1 MRPFKTLHPFAV
13 LFAIACADTPEP
25 VPTLPAPVMIES
37 PAGPGSGEPF
47 LSAASD
53 GVWLSWLEAVDS
65 AFALRV
71 SRLEGESW
79 SPPRTVGHSSSFFVN
94 WADFPSVIELPDG
107 RIAAHWLARSGP
119 GRYAYDV
126 VIAMSADGGATWG
139 SPVSPHADG
148 TQTEHGFATLFPAPD
163 GGMGAVWLDG
173 RATVAPT
180 HENDG
185 HTAGGAM
192 TLRHATFSQAGMA
205 GPDVLVDDRVCDCCQ
220 TDIAVTSD
228 GPVLVYRDRSEDEVR
243 DISVSRLIGGEWT
256 APSPVHEDGWVI
268 PGCPVNGPSAAA
280 RGRDLAVAWF
290 TAAQD
295 TARVRVAFS
304 SDAGETFA
312 APVRID
318 DGDPVGRA
326 DVLMLETGQA
336 LVTWLERTDGGAEVR
351 VRLVAPDGE
360 TGPSRTVASS
370 SAERASGFPRMARA
384 GDRIV
389 FAWTEPG
396 KAALVRVAEMRLPSL
411 SRSR

>member
-1 MRPFKTLHPFAV
+1 
-13 LFAIACADTPEP
+13 
-25 VPTLPAPVMIES
+25 
-37 PAGPGSGEPF
+37 
-47 LSAASD
+47 
-53 GVWLSWLEAVDS
+53 
-65 AFALRV
+65 
-71 SRLEGESW
+71 
-79 SPPRTVGHSSSFFVN
+79 
-94 WADFPSVIELPDG
+94 
-107 RIAAHWLARSGP
+107 
-119 GRYAYDV
+119 
-126 VIAMSADGGATWG
+126 
-139 SPVSPHADG
+139 
-148 TQTEHGFATLFPAPD
+148 
-163 GGMGAVWLDG
+163 
-173 RATVAPT
+173 
-180 HENDG
+180 
-185 HTAGGAM
+185 M

-326 DVLMLETGQA
+326 DVLMLESGQA